1 MWTSIIVQL
10 TERLS
15 QRCYQDNALDNTR
28 AGEAEAVKD
37 GSLGLY
43 RQVSK
48 SLGPYRQ
55 VSKSLGPY
63 RQVSKSVGPYRQV
76 SSSMCINHGKIFT
89 SI

>member
-10 TERLS
+10 TERFS

-37 GSLGLY
+37 GSLGPY
-43 RQVSK
+43 RQVIK

-63 RQVSKSVGPYRQV
+63 RQVS
-76 SSSMCINHGKIFT
+76 SSLCINHGKIFT
-89 SI
+89 FI